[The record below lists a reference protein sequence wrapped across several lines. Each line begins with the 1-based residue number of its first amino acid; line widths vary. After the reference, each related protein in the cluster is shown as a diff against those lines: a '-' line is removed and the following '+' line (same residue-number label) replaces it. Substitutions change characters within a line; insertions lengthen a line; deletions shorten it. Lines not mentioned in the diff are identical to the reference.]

1 MVAAEVI
8 VQPRHALGT
17 GMQMAKAQLETTELL
32 AWTAATVI
40 MAALTESVFLAYKRM
55 VHDHQH

>member
-1 MVAAEVI
+1 
-8 VQPRHALGT
+8 
-17 GMQMAKAQLETTELL
+17 MAKAQLETTELL

-55 VHDHQH
+55 ADDHQH